1 MAFSYRSTFFLPAG
15 LAINKTISLP
25 SHSVIVLKIR
35 NFNQYYFSR
44 IWKMS
49 RQQALFSS
57 GGGNRSSN
65 ASKALVEFRAGKMSM
80 SGTLVSPDKRK
91 GMVMVEQ
98 GIQYKFIW

>member
-1 MAFSYRSTFFLPAG
+1 
-15 LAINKTISLP
+15 
-25 SHSVIVLKIR
+25 
-35 NFNQYYFSR
+35 
-44 IWKMS
+44 MS

-98 GIQYKFIW
+98 GIQYVYLIAFLTNFQVSTKILGLCLRPRGL